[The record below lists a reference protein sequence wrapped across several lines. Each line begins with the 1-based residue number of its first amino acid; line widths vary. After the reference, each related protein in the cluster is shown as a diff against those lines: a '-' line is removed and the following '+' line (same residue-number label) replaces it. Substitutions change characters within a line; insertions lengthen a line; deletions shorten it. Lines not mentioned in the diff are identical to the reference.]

1 MKAAKIGE
9 AVETKKL
16 SQKEFGPDSNRDWIC
31 PTGLLRFASMFTGI
45 VETQGIIKKI
55 SEKGTNKTFWIKSS
69 ISSKLKP
76 DQSVAHDGI
85 CLTIEEIKG
94 NRHKVTAISET
105 LSKTS
110 MDQWQEGSQIN
121 LEKCLRINDRLDG
134 HFVQGHI
141 DTVAICIDKKEKDG
155 SWEFSF
161 QFPLKFGQLIIEKGS
176 IAVNGISLT
185 AFNVSANRFDV
196 AIIPYTFEHTNMG
209 TVNVGQKVNIEFDML
224 GKYINRKLSL
234 SK

>member
-1 MKAAKIGE
+1 MKRKSFH
-9 AVETKKL
+9 K
-16 SQKEFGPDSNRDWIC
+16 KEFGPDSYRDWIC
-31 PTGLLRFASMFTGI
+31 PNGLLRFAPMFTGI

-55 SEKGTNKTFWIKSS
+55 TEKGTNKTFWIKSS
-69 ISSKLKP
+69 ISSKLRP
-76 DQSVAHDGI
+76 DQSVAHDGV
-85 CLTIEEIKG
+85 CLTVEEVKG
-94 NRHKVTAISET
+94 NRHKVTAIAET
-105 LSKTS
+105 LTKTS
-110 MDQWQEGSQIN
+110 MDQWQNGSQIN
-121 LEKCLRINDRLDG
+121 LEKCLRVNDRLDG
-134 HFVQGHI
+134 HFVQGHV
-141 DTVAICIDKKEKDG
+141 DTVAICIDKKEKGG

-176 IAVNGISLT
+176 VAINGISLT
-185 AFNVSANRFDV
+185 AFIVSGNTFDV